1 MTDVVET
8 PVEEVV
14 TQEQTPTRL
23 ADDPKIV
30 SAIQAHLDAFAEDDD
45 AAEVSP
51 VAKALAEETPAEE
64 KPVEEAP
71 APVEETPAEEKVVEE
86 KPVEEAVA
94 AKASTLPAAYVRTA
108 KARGWEDQE
117 IADFAKA
124 NPALAMKT
132 FERMH
137 VSRTQEIN
145 EWAELGRKVRQNPVP
160 SQQTPVS
167 PVPASGASPAPVATA
182 LQPIDIPAMVA
193 KFGNQEL
200 IEALAGP
207 MNATIAMLG
216 PIVRDAISSQKQ
228 VQETQKE
235 TLGKTIQGFFTGAD
249 MAPYKETYGGKAHTL
264 TKEQIE
270 SRHAVLETADALIA
284 GARFQGRNLS
294 VEDALTM
301 AHDSVSSASKETV
314 IRDSLRK
321 SIVKRGAAITLKPTA
336 IGRRA
341 AGGPPKDRA
350 ELLGRTATRLSEVFG
365 N

>member
-8 PVEEVV
+8 PVEEIV
-14 TQEQTPTRL
+14 TQEQAPTRL

-51 VAKALAEETPAEE
+51 VAKALAEE
-64 KPVEEAP
+64 KPVEETP
-71 APVEETPAEEKVVEE
+71 VEEKPVEETPAEEKVVEE

-145 EWAELGRKVRQNPVP
+145 EWAELGRKVRQ
-160 SQQTPVS
+160 
-167 PVPASGASPAPVATA
+167 APVAPA
-182 LQPIDIPAMVA
+182 GAPVQPVVAPAQAPVSSLQPIDIPAMVQ